1 MNKNITVVQ
10 ITDLHLLAE
19 RDAKLHGYTTY
30 SMLSD
35 TIDSILSHTVQ
46 PDACFVT
53 GDISQD
59 ETEASYDLARTELA
73 RLGVPVFWIPGNHD
87 DRDMA
92 EAVFGRSQDF
102 RRLTKLAT
110 ADWDFIYL
118 DTCRRGADEG
128 YLNDQDFDCFVS
140 EVRASTEEGK
150 HIAVVMHHHPV
161 PTQTPL
167 MDTYILREDD
177 RLLKVLDDHPQ
188 IKLVICGH
196 VHGDYQVQYGNQV
209 IEMCPATCFQWER
222 GASVIKTEDWRGFKV
237 FEFSPSGYRSAFISA

>member
-19 RDAKLHGYTTY
+19 RNAKLHGYTTY

-118 DTCRRGADEG
+118 IPAGVGPMRDTSTIRISTALYPRCGRQPREG
-128 YLNDQDFDCFVS
+128 S
-140 EVRASTEEGK
+140 
-150 HIAVVMHHHPV
+150 
-161 PTQTPL
+161 
-167 MDTYILREDD
+167 IL
-177 RLLKVLDDHPQ
+177 
-188 IKLVICGH
+188 
-196 VHGDYQVQYGNQV
+196 
-209 IEMCPATCFQWER
+209 
-222 GASVIKTEDWRGFKV
+222 
-237 FEFSPSGYRSAFISA
+237 PS